1 MKETILTTKN
11 HTFFGGI
18 IDPDDFSTVLP
29 NKQRIHNQVQAE
41 VLPELLKQKHK
52 NKRQE
57 EKYKSMTLEELR
69 EMKIISNTDGRPPYY
84 LTDEKWQKEFRVR
97 KMFIRP
103 YPKKYKKLGGKY
115 SKESGLWNNETQ
127 GNYDGPT
134 NHQMSCSHIND
145 ILCNIRSGQV
155 DYCYYIYNIMELAKF
170 HYNSLRTKYC
180 DGYWEVWLER

>member
-1 MKETILTTKN
+1 MTKSTHTETNRNT
-11 HTFFGGI
+11 FGGI
-18 IDPDDFSTVLP
+18 IEIDDFSTVTP
-29 NKQRIHNQVQAE
+29 NKKRITNQIQAE
-41 VLPELLKQKHK
+41 MLPETLKQKLK
-52 NKRQE
+52 NKQQE

-69 EMKIISNTDGRPPYY
+69 EMKLVSNTDGRPPYT

-97 KMFIRP
+97 KMFITP
-103 YPKKYKKLGGKY
+103 YPKDYKKLSGKY
-115 SKESGLWNNETQ
+115 SKESGLWNDETQ

-170 HYNSLRTKYC
+170 HYNTLCTKYC